1 MEESSE
7 QAIVP
12 LSHQTNSLPELE
24 SHFSTVLYDLSQQVQ
39 GAMED
44 LLKMINEI
52 DGHSAEVTEEM
63 ERCRQSA
70 LERRKAIEEEKEC
83 FQKAAFAVLDVLNTG
98 EGKQD
103 DQMFL
108 ENGREY

>member
-1 MEESSE
+1 MASSE
-7 QAIVP
+7 QAIVASSP
-12 LSHQTNSLPELE
+12 QMEQSIVD
-24 SHFSTVLYDLSQQVQ
+24 SHFSSVLYDLSQQVQ

-44 LLKMINEI
+44 MLKMISEI
-52 DGHSAEVTEEM
+52 DVQSAEVTEEM
-63 ERCRQSA
+63 ERCKEYA

-83 FQKAAFAVLDVLNTG
+83 FQKAAYAVLDVLNVR

-108 ENGREY
+108 ENGSEY